1 MPRPFLLQV
10 NDSVNYIALDEFLDF
25 IRFFSLIPN
34 MALFTFLWEI
44 LSLLTT
50 YVFLPTLEEA
60 LTGTY
65 SITITCDILLREF
78 V

>member
-10 NDSVNYIALDEFLDF
+10 NDSVNYIALDEFLVF

-50 YVFLPTLEEA
+50 YVFLPTLGEA

-65 SITITCDILLREF
+65 SITITCDILLLEF

>member
-10 NDSVNYIALDEFLDF
+10 NDSVNYIALDEFLVF

-50 YVFLPTLEEA
+50 YIFLPTL
-60 LTGTY
+60 
-65 SITITCDILLREF
+65 
-78 V
+78 

>member
-10 NDSVNYIALDEFLDF
+10 NDSVDYIALDDFLDF

-44 LSLLTT
+44 RIFCRLSR
-50 YVFLPTLEEA
+50 
-60 LTGTY
+60 G
-65 SITITCDILLREF
+65 SIDCNMFHYHYL
-78 V
+78 